1 MRKLTT
7 LLVAIIASV
16 VMTGTVLA
24 DQTERDQQID
34 FELAYGD
41 E

>member
-1 MRKLTT
+1 MRKLSA

-24 DQTERDQQID
+24 DKTEREQQMD
-34 FELAYGD
+34 FESVYND